1 MTIVVCPK
9 CKFRFDTSY
18 GRILACGSCPS
29 ASLGNCGYAKC
40 PKCQYEF
47 QLSDSSEDTQS
58 FGRRVA

>member
-18 GRILACGSCPS
+18 GRLTACGSCPS
-29 ASLGNCGYAKC
+29 ASLGDCGYAKC
-40 PKCQYEF
+40 PHCQHEF
-47 QLSDSSEDTQS
+47 QLSKAEEETQS